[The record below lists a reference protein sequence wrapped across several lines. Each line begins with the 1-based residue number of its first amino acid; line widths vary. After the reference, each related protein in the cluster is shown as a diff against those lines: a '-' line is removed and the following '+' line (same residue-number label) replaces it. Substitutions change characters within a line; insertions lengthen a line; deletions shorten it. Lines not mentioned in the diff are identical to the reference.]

1 MVLTKSGRESFDHP
15 TGRHNDKAIA
25 WELSIRGCLKFMLNA
40 NSEPVA
46 FGDNRRYTPDET
58 ENELF
63 DELLHDPHIT
73 ITDTAVR
80 FP

>member
-1 MVLTKSGRESFDHP
+1 MILTKSGRASFDHP

-46 FGDNRRYTPDET
+46 FGDNRRYIPQ
-58 ENELF
+58 NK
-63 DELLHDPHIT
+63 DELESKELVPETPEEKEIMT
-73 ITDTAVR
+73 KR
-80 FP
+80 